1 MRVQRILTVIA
12 AAMLTCVT
20 LRAVPARGVPFTHVQ
35 SDGTTVTLVMRGG
48 EFNHSLM
55 TMDGLTVAQ
64 DGNGDYCYI
73 AGGTLSDVVAHDQ
86 DQRGIEEQAFVVAY
100 RNQMTLEARGRR
112 MPRRS
117 GENDNPQVPTTGS
130 PRIPIILVNYS
141 DVRFVHENPVATFQN
156 QFNEMDK
163 SCLHYFQSQSR
174 GQFSPQ
180 FDILGPVD
188 LPNNRAYYG
197 TNKYIYGTEVDA
209 QLGTMIYDACTAV
222 QDVDF
227 SHYDNDGDGVVDVV
241 VVLYAGVG
249 EAQAYRTVPESVWP
263 CQWDMTESYDWGCS
277 TTGPFQLNGV
287 TIDKYAVFN
296 ELEGSSNY
304 STSIDGIGTFCHEFG
319 HCLGLPDFYA
329 TNGAY
334 NYGMSS
340 WDIMDNG
347 CYLDNAHTPAG
358 YSSYERHFMGWMDL
372 IDPEENTHYSLSP
385 LNSEAGTAVKV
396 TNDANADEYYLLEYR
411 TKTGWDAYLPGE
423 GILVIHVDYDRA
435 VWDANTPNNIGNHQR
450 MTIIPADGKLS
461 SGTNKTDPWPQ
472 GSNDSLTNYS
482 TPPAAVYTGGYM
494 NKPITAMRIGEDG
507 IARLWYMR
515 GNPCDVNRDGEVNIA
530 DVNAVINAILGGAQ
544 DAQYDVNGDDEI
556 TMADA
561 NMVVNY
567 YLAPGD
573 YPNFPVAQAD
583 MNNDNEI
590 TMADANAIVNVY
602 LAGSKQ

>member
-1 MRVQRILTVIA
+1 MKKILFTVA
-12 AAMLTCVT
+12 AALCAFMAM
-20 LRAVPARGVPFTHVQ
+20 AVPAKPVPFTHVQ
-35 SDGTTVTLVMRGG
+35 SDGSTVTLVMQGG
-48 EFNHSLM
+48 EFCHSLM
-55 TMDGLTVAQ
+55 TLDGLTVARAM
-64 DGNGDYCYI
+64 NGDYCYV
-73 AGGTLSDVVAHDQ
+73 ADGALSDVCAHDQ
-86 DQRGIEEQAFVVAY
+86 GHRGIEETAFIAAY
-100 RNQMTLEARGRR
+100 GHKMSLESQVRR
-112 MPRRS
+112 MPRRES
-117 GENDNPQVPTTGS
+117 ENTSPQVPTLGS
-130 PRIPIILVNYS
+130 PRIPIILVNYT
-141 DVRFVHENPVATFQN
+141 DVTFIHENPVATFEN

-163 SCLHYFQSQSR
+163 SCLHYFQAQSR

-197 TNKYIYGTEVDA
+197 SNKSVYGSVVDA
-209 QLGTMIYDACTAV
+209 QLGTMIYDACTGM

-227 SHYDNDGDGVVDVV
+227 SQYDNDGDGLVDVV

-263 CQWDMTESYDWGCS
+263 CQWDMTESFAWGCS

-334 NYGMSS
+334 NYGMSV

-372 IDPEENTHYSLSP
+372 IDPVENTYYTLSP
-385 LNSEAGTAVKV
+385 LNSDSGTAVKV
-396 TNDANADEYYLLEYR
+396 TNDANPDEYYLLEYR
-411 TKTGWDAYLPGE
+411 VKSGWDAYLPGE
-423 GILVIHVDYDRA
+423 GILVMHVDYDKNI
-435 VWDANTPNNIGNHQR
+435 WDANTPNNISSHQR

-472 GSNDSLTNYS
+472 GGNDSLTNYS
-482 TPPAAVYTGGYM
+482 TPPATVYTGGYM
-494 NKPITAMRIGEDG
+494 NKPITGMNLDSESG
-507 IARLWYMR
+507 IAGFWYMR
-515 GNPCDVNRDGEVNIA
+515 APSRADVNRDGEVNIA
-530 DVNAVINAILGGAQ
+530 DVNAVIYAIMNDVQ
-544 DAQYDVNGDDEI
+544 DDRFDVNGDGEVNIADVNAIIDEI
-556 TMADA
+556 LF
-561 NMVVNY
+561 NH
-567 YLAPGD
+567 
-573 YPNFPVAQAD
+573 
-583 MNNDNEI
+583 
-590 TMADANAIVNVY
+590 
-602 LAGSKQ
+602 